1 MAISDLSARLNPAT
15 PWQTCGTCDFLEY
28 LAPAEADEL
37 RALLANKH
45 ARYSEIADGLAN
57 DPDYAHRPTPDRQS
71 LSRHARGQCSARE
84 KLRVA

>member
-15 PWQTCGTCDFLEY
+15 PWQTCATCDFLAH
-28 LAPAEADEL
+28 LDPTEAAAL
-37 RALLANKH
+37 RALLGNKG
-45 ARYSEIADGLAN
+45 ARYSEIADGLAT